1 MLNNNALEL
10 AVADAGLQGQQVFV
24 PDSVC
29 FDKDLTP
36 PVLCG
41 GLGTDHGEERF
52 RESRVMVFP
61 DSGKKEVRP

>member
-29 FDKDLTP
+29 FDNSPLKNSFLFQNTGCYSKRHNF
-36 PVLCG
+36 L
-41 GLGTDHGEERF
+41 
-52 RESRVMVFP
+52 
-61 DSGKKEVRP
+61 